1 MFFSVPKK
9 KTKYLTKLKNKF
21 KTTSLSSIQE
31 QKQKPIQEYLNGL
44 NNS

>member
-1 MFFSVPKK
+1 MFFSLPKK

-21 KTTSLSSIQE
+21 KTTSLSSIQ
-31 QKQKPIQEYLNGL
+31 KQKPIQEHLNGL